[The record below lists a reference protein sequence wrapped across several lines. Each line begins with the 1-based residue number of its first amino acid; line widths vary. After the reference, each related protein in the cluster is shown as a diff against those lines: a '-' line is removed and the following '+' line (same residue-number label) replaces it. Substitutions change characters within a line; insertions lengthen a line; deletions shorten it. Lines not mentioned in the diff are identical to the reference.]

1 MLLVGLVVHDKCYG
15 FWVRVDVS
23 RIRYIYCEFF
33 LQTIMLTYLYNL
45 LPKNTIEMIKA
56 SECPGSHAL
65 MDIQLRPLQTE
76 TLMILW
82 FISASLWGCPGGG
95 FDKCSDYQLELFLND

>member
-1 MLLVGLVVHDKCYG
+1 M
-15 FWVRVDVS
+15 
-23 RIRYIYCEFF
+23 
-33 LQTIMLTYLYNL
+33 
-45 LPKNTIEMIKA
+45 LPKNTIQMIKA

-95 FDKCSDYQLELFLND
+95 LTSVVTTSWNYFPMTNKNINLSAIFTLTIAQT